1 MSYRTKDTEW
11 EESQLGNQWRRLNGT
26 VLIVGKKKH
35 ELHFWASVDL
45 KYLDDV
51 FDTMAQAKTAAE
63 AELNRLE
70 NNWFREHS
78 HGC

>member
-26 VLIVGKKKH
+26 VLIVGKRKH
-35 ELHFWASVDL
+35 ERHYWASVDH

-51 FDTMAQAKTAAE
+51 FDTMAQAKAAAE
-63 AELNRLE
+63 AELHRLE
-70 NNWFREHS
+70 NNWLREHS

>member
-1 MSYRTKDTEW
+1 MSFSNHDTEW

-35 ELHFWASVDL
+35 QRHFWASVDL

-63 AELNRLE
+63 AELKRLE
-70 NNWFREHS
+70 EKWLREHS
-78 HGC
+78 HVG